1 MNKQSSI
8 FQILLLVIL
17 FFCGSAIAQT
27 NVIGNPIKIGNIEV
41 AQYDFPDDMEW
52 DDANRKCLNLSEGWR
67 LPTKDEL
74 VILYNNKKKIEN
86 NNHPHKAAYW
96 SSTENDNAWWY
107 IYLPYGQLSTREKN
121 EKFCVRAVRSVGDI
135 ERRAEANLITNSI
148 KYSKKKNT
156 LNLFINEQTNVI
168 VVLITEMDKRGLCYS
183 YYIHLEKG
191 ILEKSIL
198 ERGNFENS
206 FSELDLPF
214 QKILTTPFT
223 NKESKYKI
231 RSFEKNQNIFA
242 DIKRKDNGT

>member
-1 MNKQSSI
+1 MKIDSYEISNNTIILHFDVSFKQVNYIKMESVSSI
-8 FQILLLVIL
+8 DNSGELE
-17 FFCGSAIAQT
+17 C
-27 NVIGNPIKIGNIEV
+27 EE
-41 AQYDFPDDMEW
+41 ME
-52 DDANRKCLNLSEGWR
+52 
-67 LPTKDEL
+67 
-74 VILYNNKKKIEN
+74 
-86 NNHPHKAAYW
+86 
-96 SSTENDNAWWY
+96 
-107 IYLPYGQLSTREKN
+107 
-121 EKFCVRAVRSVGDI
+121 
-135 ERRAEANLITNSI
+135 I

>member
-1 MNKQSSI
+1 MKIDSYEISNNTIILHFDVSFKQVNYIKMESVSSI
-8 FQILLLVIL
+8 DNSGELE
-17 FFCGSAIAQT
+17 C
-27 NVIGNPIKIGNIEV
+27 EE
-41 AQYDFPDDMEW
+41 ME
-52 DDANRKCLNLSEGWR
+52 
-67 LPTKDEL
+67 
-74 VILYNNKKKIEN
+74 
-86 NNHPHKAAYW
+86 
-96 SSTENDNAWWY
+96 
-107 IYLPYGQLSTREKN
+107 
-121 EKFCVRAVRSVGDI
+121 
-135 ERRAEANLITNSI
+135 I

-198 ERGNFENS
+198 EKGILEKSILEKGNFENS

-231 RSFEKNQNIFA
+231 QSFEKNQNIFA
-242 DIKRKDNGT
+242 DIKRKDKQER

>member
-1 MNKQSSI
+1 MESVSSI
-8 FQILLLVIL
+8 DNSGELE
-17 FFCGSAIAQT
+17 C
-27 NVIGNPIKIGNIEV
+27 EE
-41 AQYDFPDDMEW
+41 ME
-52 DDANRKCLNLSEGWR
+52 
-67 LPTKDEL
+67 
-74 VILYNNKKKIEN
+74 
-86 NNHPHKAAYW
+86 
-96 SSTENDNAWWY
+96 
-107 IYLPYGQLSTREKN
+107 
-121 EKFCVRAVRSVGDI
+121 
-135 ERRAEANLITNSI
+135 I

-231 RSFEKNQNIFA
+231 QSFEKNQNIFA
-242 DIKRKDNGT
+242 DIKRKDKQER

>member
-1 MNKQSSI
+1 MKIDSYEISNNTIILHFDVSFKQVNYIKMESVSSI
-8 FQILLLVIL
+8 DNSGELE
-17 FFCGSAIAQT
+17 C
-27 NVIGNPIKIGNIEV
+27 EE
-41 AQYDFPDDMEW
+41 ME
-52 DDANRKCLNLSEGWR
+52 
-67 LPTKDEL
+67 
-74 VILYNNKKKIEN
+74 
-86 NNHPHKAAYW
+86 
-96 SSTENDNAWWY
+96 
-107 IYLPYGQLSTREKN
+107 
-121 EKFCVRAVRSVGDI
+121 
-135 ERRAEANLITNSI
+135 I

-198 ERGNFENS
+198 EKSILEKSILEKGNFENS

-231 RSFEKNQNIFA
+231 QSFEKNQNIFA
-242 DIKRKDNGT
+242 DIKRKDKQER